1 MLIQQTPTEII
12 IRIPS
17 GVEVEGV
24 QRLIDFLKFRELV
37 SKSKATQEQVDE
49 LASQINKNWWEKNKA
64 KLLP

>member
-17 GVEVEGV
+17 GVEVEGL

-49 LASQINKNWWEKNKA
+49 LASQINKNWWEKNKD

>member
-17 GVEVEGV
+17 NVEIEGL

-37 SKSKATQEQVDE
+37 SKSKATQDQVDE
-49 LASQINKNWWEKNKA
+49 LASQVNKRWWEKNKD
-64 KLLP
+64 KFLP